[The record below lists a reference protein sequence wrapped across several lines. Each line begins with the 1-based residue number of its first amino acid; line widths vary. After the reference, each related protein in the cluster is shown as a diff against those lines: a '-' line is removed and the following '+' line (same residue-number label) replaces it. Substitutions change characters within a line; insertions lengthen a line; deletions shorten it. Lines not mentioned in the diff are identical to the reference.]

1 MSKKEFLNQL
11 RNGLFGL
18 PKDDIEEH
26 INFYSEMIDDR
37 IEDGLSEE
45 EAINQIGTVNEI
57 IEQILSETSITKLV
71 KEKVKPKRALKGWE
85 ILLIIL
91 GSPIWFS
98 LGIATLSVVFTG
110 YIFIWSLIISI
121 CAVTF
126 AFGVSSLAGFIMGIM
141 YLAKGDMS
149 LVLAMLGIGFIFSGL
164 TILLSLVIKKVIRL
178 TVKLTS
184 AMTMGIKSLF
194 IGGSN

>member
-1 MSKKEFLNQL
+1 MSKKEFLIQL
-11 RNGLFGL
+11 RKGLFGL

-45 EAINQIGTVNEI
+45 EAIKQIGTVNEI

-98 LGIATLSVVFTG
+98 LGIATLSVVFAG
-110 YIFIWSLIISI
+110 YVVIWSLIISI

>member
-11 RNGLFGL
+11 RKGLFGL